1 MVDTL
6 AWLAM
11 SPRRLACPLAA
22 LSAVLLLS
30 GCSAPVALEP
40 AADATS
46 TECAEVS
53 VRLPDV
59 VAGQPERET
68 NAQGT
73 GAWGTPAAVI
83 LHCGVEVPG
92 PTTDLCV
99 SVSGVDW
106 IIDESQAAD
115 DVYTL
120 TTYGRDPAVEIT
132 VDQSR
137 ASGTSA
143 VVDLAESVSYL
154 PKVGECTNVSETDTL
169 DTTGTPEG

>member
-1 MVDTL
+1 
-6 AWLAM
+6 M
-11 SPRRLACPLAA
+11 SARRLRTPLVA

-30 GCSAPVALEP
+30 GCSAAVALEP
-40 AADATS
+40 AADATNPG
-46 TECAEVS
+46 CAEVS

-59 VAGQPERET
+59 VAEQPERET

-73 GAWGTPAAVI
+73 AAWGTPAAVI
-83 LHCGVEVPG
+83 LHCGVEPPG

-106 IIDESQAAD
+106 IIDETQAD
-115 DVYTL
+115 EDIYTL

-143 VVDLAESVSYL
+143 VVDLANAVSYI
-154 PKVGECTNVSETDTL
+154 PQDRECTDVSDTNTL
-169 DTTGTPEG
+169 DPTGTPTG

>member
-1 MVDTL
+1 
-6 AWLAM
+6 M
-11 SPRRLACPLAA
+11 SPRRLASPLAA
-22 LSAVLLLS
+22 LATVLLLA

-40 AADATS
+40 ADDATS
-46 TECAEVS
+46 ADCAEVS

-59 VAGQPERET
+59 VADQPERET

-83 LHCGVEVPG
+83 LHCGVPVPG

-106 IIDESQAAD
+106 IIDESRAD
-115 DVYTL
+115 EDVYTL

-132 VDQSR
+132 VDQDR

-143 VVDLAESVSYL
+143 VVDLADAVSYL

-169 DTTGTPEG
+169 DPSGTPTG